1 MNVGKACA
9 VFEQIESKRYTD
21 EEKLL
26 AIREVIEMST
36 HNGITKDTILNA
48 FKWLWNYSI
57 EEVTEG
63 K

>member
-9 VFEQIESKRYTD
+9 IFEQIKSERYTD

-26 AIREVIEMST
+26 AIHEVIEMPT

-48 FKWLWNYSI
+48 LKWLWNYSI
-57 EEVTEG
+57 EEVTE
-63 K
+63 

>member
-9 VFEQIESKRYTD
+9 IFEQIKSERYTD

-26 AIREVIEMST
+26 EIHEVIEMPT

-48 FKWLWNYSI
+48 LKWLWNYAI
-57 EEVTEG
+57 EEVTE
-63 K
+63 

>member
-9 VFEQIESKRYTD
+9 IFEQIKSERYTD

-26 AIREVIEMST
+26 AIHEVIEMPT

-48 FKWLWNYSI
+48 LKWLRNYAI
-57 EEVTEG
+57 EEVTE
-63 K
+63 